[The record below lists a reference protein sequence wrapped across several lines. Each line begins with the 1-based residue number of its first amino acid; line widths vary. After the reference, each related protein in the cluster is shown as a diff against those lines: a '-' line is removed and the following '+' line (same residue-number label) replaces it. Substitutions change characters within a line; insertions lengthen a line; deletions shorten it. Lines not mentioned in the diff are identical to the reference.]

1 MTHSGPDT
9 LLRPDDGDALRQV
22 LRQAHDRSGIPVL
35 FGGQVENTQ
44 LSLSQFIGVRTAG
57 LRGLRVR
64 AEAGLGGRVLTTG
77 RPAKVTDYRSA
88 RSITH
93 DYDRPVL
100 REGIRSVVAVPVV
113 VSGAVRAVLYGACR
127 GPAPLGDR
135 AAEAVA
141 DASRRLAAELV
152 IRDEVDHR
160 LRLLDAAQGPAD
172 GGQRGVP
179 LEELRQVHAELRR
192 IAQQVPDSDLRG
204 RLLDVAGRLAPPS
217 AAQPVPGPPLAP
229 RELDVLAQVA
239 LGCSNAEAGRRLS
252 LLPETVKSYLRSA
265 MRKLGASTRFE
276 AVVAA
281 RRQGLLP

>member
-1 MTHSGPDT
+1 MHSHADT

-22 LRQAHDRSGIPVL
+22 LRQLHGRSGIPVL
-35 FGGQVENTQ
+35 FGGQVENTL
-44 LSLSQFIGVRTAG
+44 LSLSQYIGVRTAG

-64 AEAGLGGRVLTTG
+64 AETGLGGRVLTTG

-100 REGIRSVVAVPVV
+100 TEGIRSVVAVPVV
-113 VSGAVRAVLYGACR
+113 VSGTVRAVLYGASR
-127 GPAPLGDR
+127 GLTPLGDR
-135 AAEAVA
+135 AADAVT
-141 DASRRLAAELV
+141 DASRQLAAELV

-160 LRLLDAAQGPAD
+160 LRLLDAAQGSATD
-172 GGQRGVP
+172 GQQGVAP
-179 LEELRQVHAELRR
+179 EELRQIHAELRR
-192 IAQQVPDSDLRG
+192 IAQQMPDDDLRG
-204 RLLDVAGRLAPPS
+204 RLLDAAQRLARPS
-217 AAQPVPGPPLAP
+217 AAHSAPGTPLAP

-239 LGCSNAEAGRRLS
+239 LGCSNAEAGRRLA

-265 MRKLGASTRFE
+265 MRKLGTSTRFE

>member
-1 MTHSGPDT
+1 MHSPPDA

-22 LRQAHDRSGIPVL
+22 LRQAHDRFGIPVL
-35 FGGQVENTQ
+35 FGGQVENAQ
-44 LSLSQFIGVRTAG
+44 LNLSQYVGVRTAG

-77 RPAKVTDYRSA
+77 RPAGVTDYRSA

-100 REGIRSVVAVPVV
+100 TEGIRSVVAVPVV
-113 VSGAVRAVLYGACR
+113 VAGTVRAVLYGASR

-135 AAEAVA
+135 AADAVA
-141 DASRRLAAELV
+141 DASRRLAAELA
-152 IRDEVDHR
+152 IRDEVDNR
-160 LRLLDAAQGPAD
+160 LRLLDAAQSRAD
-172 GGQRGVP
+172 GGRAGVP
-179 LEELRQVHAELRR
+179 LEEVREVHAELRR
-192 IAQQVPDSDLRG
+192 LAQQVPDGDLRG
-204 RLLDVAGRLAPPS
+204 RLLDVAGRLAQPS
-217 AAQPVPGPPLAP
+217 AAPAEPGPGLAP

-252 LLPETVKSYLRSA
+252 LLPETVKAYLRSA